1 MENSSVDQS
10 KKKNLFYVVFI
21 FSLLAIVG
29 YLAIQINSANKKNH
43 EFTQEISLL
52 NLEKNEL
59 NSLLESSGII
69 NAEDNKNLRSN
80 LQNLLYTY
88 DTLKFDN
95 EKIKDSIENQK
106 QVINDLMLEA
116 EKLEKQ
122 KKKDWGRIYR
132 LKKETETLRSIMKGY
147 IHTID
152 SLNTANINL
161 TNSLNKT
168 SNELSKVQT
177 ENKTIKTQNEE
188 LQQTVALGSILQT
201 SNFITQAIRV
211 KNSGK
216 QTETSRASRAN
227 MLKGCF
233 TILENKISSAGNKFI
248 YLRVI
253 SPEGKVLPQ
262 QKKETIAIEQEG
274 EIEISAKREINYQNQ
289 NTDVCVFYEI
299 DTPLKAGKYS
309 VEVYAENEKIGVTSF
324 ALK

>member
-21 FSLLAIVG
+21 FSLLAIIG

-201 SNFITQAIRV
+201 SNFITEAIRV

-262 QKKETIAIEQEG
+262 QKKETIAIDQEG

>member
-21 FSLLAIVG
+21 FSLLAIIG

-201 SNFITQAIRV
+201 SNFITEAIRV

-262 QKKETIAIEQEG
+262 QKKETIAIDQEG

-299 DTPLKAGKYS
+299 ETPLTAGKYS

>member
-21 FSLLAIVG
+21 FFLLAIIG

-262 QKKETIAIEQEG
+262 QKKETIAIDQEG

-299 DTPLKAGKYS
+299 ETPLKAGKYS

>member
-21 FSLLAIVG
+21 FSLLAIIG

-233 TILENKISSAGNKFI
+233 TILENKISSPGNKYI

-262 QKKETIAIEQEG
+262 QKKETIAIDQEG

-299 DTPLKAGKYS
+299 ENPLKAGKYN

>member
-1 MENSSVDQS
+1 MENSATSQS
-10 KKKNLFYVVFI
+10 KKKNLFYILII
-21 FSLLAIVG
+21 FFLLTVVG
-29 YLAIQINSANKKNH
+29 YLAIQINSANKENH
-43 EFTQEISLL
+43 TFSREINLL
-52 NLEKNEL
+52 TIEKKEL
-59 NSLLESSGII
+59 NGLLESSGII
-69 NAEDNKNLRSN
+69 SPDANKNLRSN

-106 QVINDLMLEA
+106 QVINKLMLEA

-152 SLNTANINL
+152 SLNTANIYL
-161 TNSLNKT
+161 TNSLTKT
-168 SNELSKVQT
+168 NQELSKVQN
-177 ENKTIKTQNEE
+177 ENINIKSENQE
-188 LQQTVALGSILQT
+188 LQETVALGSILQT

-233 TILENKISSAGNKFI
+233 TILENKITSPGNKFI
-248 YLRVI
+248 FIRVI
-253 SPEGKVLPQ
+253 SPSGNVLTQ
-262 QKKETIAIEQEG
+262 NKKETISIDQEKT
-274 EIEISAKREINYQNQ
+274 IEISAKREINYQNQ
-289 NTDVCVFYEI
+289 NTDVCIYYEI
-299 DTPLKAGKYS
+299 EATLNPGKYS
-309 VEVYAENEKIGVTSF
+309 VEIYAENQKIGLTSF

>member
-201 SNFITQAIRV
+201 
-211 KNSGK
+211 
-216 QTETSRASRAN
+216 
-227 MLKGCF
+227 
-233 TILENKISSAGNKFI
+233 
-248 YLRVI
+248 
-253 SPEGKVLPQ
+253 
-262 QKKETIAIEQEG
+262 
-274 EIEISAKREINYQNQ
+274 
-289 NTDVCVFYEI
+289 
-299 DTPLKAGKYS
+299 
-309 VEVYAENEKIGVTSF
+309 
-324 ALK
+324 

>member
-43 EFTQEISLL
+43 EFTQKISLL
-52 NLEKNEL
+52 KLEKNEL

-88 DTLKFDN
+88 DTLKIDN

-177 ENKTIKTQNEE
+177 ENKSIKSQNEE

-233 TILENKISSAGNKFI
+233 TILENKISSAGNKYI

-253 SPEGKVLPQ
+253 SPEGKVLSQ

>member
-299 DTPLKAGKYS
+299 ENPLTAGKYS

>member
-233 TILENKISSAGNKFI
+233 TILENKISSAGNKYI

-262 QKKETIAIEQEG
+262 QKKETIAIDQEG

>member
-299 DTPLKAGKYS
+299 ETPLTAGKYS

>member
-10 KKKNLFYVVFI
+10 IKKNLFYVVFI
-21 FSLLAIVG
+21 FSLLAIIG

-122 KKKDWGRIYR
+122 KKK
-132 LKKETETLRSIMKGY
+132 LKPY
-147 IHTID
+147 
-152 SLNTANINL
+152 
-161 TNSLNKT
+161 
-168 SNELSKVQT
+168 V
-177 ENKTIKTQNEE
+177 
-188 LQQTVALGSILQT
+188 
-201 SNFITQAIRV
+201 
-211 KNSGK
+211 
-216 QTETSRASRAN
+216 
-227 MLKGCF
+227 
-233 TILENKISSAGNKFI
+233 
-248 YLRVI
+248 
-253 SPEGKVLPQ
+253 P
-262 QKKETIAIEQEG
+262 
-274 EIEISAKREINYQNQ
+274 
-289 NTDVCVFYEI
+289 
-299 DTPLKAGKYS
+299 
-309 VEVYAENEKIGVTSF
+309 
-324 ALK
+324 

>member
-233 TILENKISSAGNKFI
+233 TILENKISSAGNKYI

-262 QKKETIAIEQEG
+262 QKKETIAIDQEG

-299 DTPLKAGKYS
+299 ATPLKAGKYS

>member
-233 TILENKISSAGNKFI
+233 TILENKISSAGNKYI

>member
-299 DTPLKAGKYS
+299 ESPLKAGKYS

>member
-21 FSLLAIVG
+21 FFLLAIIG

-299 DTPLKAGKYS
+299 ETPLTAGKYS